1 MNQLKEL
8 LVDLVKVEGITAAVV
23 VGRDGF
29 VIEGVTQHGG
39 TDTEAVGAVIST
51 GIGSSEVIGRELEVG
66 NMTQGMIE
74 YDNGIV
80 VMSLLGPDAILA
92 VVAQPSANLG
102 NVRYQIRKR
111 AEAIQS
117 SL

>member
-29 VIEGVTQHGG
+29 VIEGVTQHEG